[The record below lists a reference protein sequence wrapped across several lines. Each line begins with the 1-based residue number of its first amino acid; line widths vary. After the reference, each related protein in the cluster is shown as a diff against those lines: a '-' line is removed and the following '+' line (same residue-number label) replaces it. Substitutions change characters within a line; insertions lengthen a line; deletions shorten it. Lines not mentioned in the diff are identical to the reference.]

1 MFGRRNNRPDTA
13 ESQRSALLK
22 TTTKALVGWIAIA
35 IILSAKVATAGPSCY
50 TSQVWLAATALGQAA
65 PADTSADNKNQQ
77 TADLLR
83 RARQA
88 MAENDLGT
96 ADRLISQ
103 PRPWESST
111 VGCTRATRRRRP
123 VRTCKRNARRP
134 APRETQPVLL
144 AAGKQGQEGPRRRIP
159 FAGRGRSL
167 PCRRQFATGHA
178 AAVSN
183 ARRRAGRDGRPGI
196 ERQPA
201 ACGSPRVGRGRYP
214 PRHRSAPAGTARRL
228 PAARRHPR
236 QGRSRRSQVS
246 RPRAAREE
254 HRSLSPRLRPL
265 PDGTGR
271 RSAAM
276 ERSRRGRA
284 ACGPG
289 GRFAVELW
297 TVRAEAPRPVAANRG
312 DASA

>member
-13 ESQRSALLK
+13 ESQKEALLK

-88 MAENDLGT
+88 MAEM
-96 ADRLISQ
+96 ISARPTRSSPG

-134 APRETQPVLL
+134 AHPRNPTSSS
-144 AAGKQGQEGPRRRIP
+144 RRRE
-159 FAGRGRSL
+159 ART
-167 PCRRQFATGHA
+167 RR
-178 AAVSN
+178 
-183 ARRRAGRDGRPGI
+183 P
-196 ERQPA
+196 
-201 ACGSPRVGRGRYP
+201 P
-214 PRHRSAPAGTARRL
+214 PRIRSPAVWSIPPL
-228 PAARRHPR
+228 PPPIRN
-236 QGRSRRSQVS
+236 RSRRCRQ
-246 RPRAAREE
+246 
-254 HRSLSPRLRPL
+254 
-265 PDGTGR
+265 
-271 RSAAM
+271 
-276 ERSRRGRA
+276 
-284 ACGPG
+284 
-289 GRFAVELW
+289 
-297 TVRAEAPRPVAANRG
+297 
-312 DASA
+312 